1 MGRCHPIY
9 PIGYTKPML
18 FLRPLLCLL
27 FIVLAPGSLARA
39 ATQFDVTVGFANRV
53 VDNTFTPVRVHIQH
67 TGLAIEGKLVL
78 AQTVSTPWRGVF
90 TETLNQPF
98 KLGQRANKVFTVY
111 FPLNSTTYPL
121 EARLEDRSGQIIA
134 RHTLDLR
141 DADAGQRLVLALS
154 ETGFPGEL
162 PSGETVLS
170 LQSEQLPDNVAGFES
185 IRRLYLGRLN
195 LATLGRARQQALFQW
210 IMLGG
215 DLVVLGGNN
224 WYIQDTP
231 LLRPWLPLVP
241 EGVEEVDYAF
251 GDTTPTVS
259 GALRGSVLFSSAKNR
274 PLILRRSLGR
284 GYVWFTT
291 IDPLAHPP
299 FAAFWEALKQPPFQ
313 DGMSFPQ
320 LAQNTFLQQPLSFPS
335 RVLVGVVLMA
345 FIGGVAVFSW
355 ISLRKP
361 WAGAT
366 LFGWVLASAI
376 GVVVLLAQPRFSQPL
391 TAAEYGVE
399 TILSDGTAY
408 RQTWLGLYAQRKEAI
423 QIVFPASASVR
434 QQLPDNRGNHL
445 YDLNYLID
453 TGTRITFSTQPQQIR
468 TLLSNEPA
476 SPSLL
481 WHPAPDGIVEV
492 ESTLE
497 LEQTWLLH
505 GGKLYALGRLQPGR
519 PRRFHLESLV
529 ELSVEDLPPAVAAL
543 WSWSIDRRQSGSFV
557 GGWHGQGRAV
567 FQMPAFKHTY
577 HVVVAQGGL

>member
-1 MGRCHPIY
+1 
-9 PIGYTKPML
+9 ML

-335 RVLVGVVLMA
+335 RVLVGVVL
-345 FIGGVAVFSW
+345 GLYRWRRGVQ
-355 ISLRKP
+355 LDQ
-361 WAGAT
+361 
-366 LFGWVLASAI
+366 
-376 GVVVLLAQPRFSQPL
+376 LAQALGRRNAVWMGAGLCHRRGRAACPTPLFPTPDRSQ
-391 TAAEYGVE
+391 YGVE

-577 HVVVAQGGL
+577 HVVVAQGEL